1 MAKRTQHDLQAHL
14 IKRYGRAVP
23 KAKYK
28 AMLRHARFVLEQY
41 LEHPGPFDLSPRQ
54 LFSLARF
61 KVGDRIED
69 VTDREVALAWPH
81 IVKEL
86 GLTPAGYGPD
96 LWTVPGRKVD
106 PEEMAKQ
113 VKEHLQKMKE

>member
-1 MAKRTQHDLQAHL
+1 MAKRTQHDLQVHL

-28 AMLRHARFVLEQY
+28 AMLRHARFLLKQY
-41 LEHPGPFDLSPRQ
+41 MEHPGPFDFSPKMF
-54 LFSLARF
+54 FSLARLR
-61 KVGDRIED
+61 VGDRVES
-69 VTDREVALAWPH
+69 VSDREVELAWPH

-86 GLTPAGYGPD
+86 CLIPAGYGPD
-96 LWTVPGRKVD
+96 LWTVSGRKVD

-113 VKEHLQKMKE
+113 VTEQLQKMKE